1 MIAIKRK
8 YSSFERARRMFAHN
22 RLFMEYTF
30 YTIESRFISRFW
42 CVCCVFCVGIALNS
56 LVNSRKIACGVR
68 RYVESQAVEFV
79 AMNRCEKCG
88 RTKFEQRSRTIK

>member
-30 YTIESRFISRFW
+30 YTIESRFISQFLVCMLCVLCWNRIEFSGEFLQNRLRRPPLCRF
-42 CVCCVFCVGIALNS
+42 A
-56 LVNSRKIACGVR
+56 
-68 RYVESQAVEFV
+68 
-79 AMNRCEKCG
+79 G
-88 RTKFEQRSRTIK
+88 R